1 MAVGSI
7 LSNALSAL
15 QTNQTALGT
24 TASNIANVNTPGYK
38 RRMIELQP
46 VQYGSTSGGVQ
57 IAEIRRAAATFLAR
71 ESLKVTSS
79 AARYDAEAQVHDSIQ
94 GLFGRPDQ
102 NSSLSGRIDQLF
114 TAISDLS
121 IDPTSTIRRQSF
133 LTSLGDTA
141 NMFSGLF
148 EHIQS
153 IRSDTEQQVT
163 STVTAINEALKRID
177 NLNPQIQRE
186 VLSGNDAAGLR
197 DQRDQAVH
205 ALAEL
210 MNVRTAEQENGKL
223 YVTTQDGVPLVTEQ
237 LFQLDYTP
245 PGPIS
250 SQTIFA
256 PIVIRRLD
264 RTSGSLVPQGTAL
277 EPHLG
282 DGRLR
287 GLLNMRSQVLPN
299 LAKEIGELAG
309 RFADSLNAAH
319 NENAASPAANTL
331 TGRNTGLL
339 DTDAYGF
346 TGKTSFVVTDST
358 GALVRRVDVDF
369 DAGTYSINGG
379 GSVAFGGTTVAD
391 MVAAINTGLGADGNL
406 TFSNGVMTL
415 DAALPA
421 NGVAVV
427 QDATTPSD
435 RGGRG
440 FAHFFGLND
449 LFQASVPST
458 FDTGLSATDASG
470 FAPGQSFELV
480 LRGPNSQTAID
491 YTYTIAP
498 GSTIGDIVSD
508 LNAAGTGLGGY
519 LSFSLDANGKLTATP
534 TAAFKDYRIEVAND
548 MTARGGTAQS
558 LTQLFGIGDNAQ
570 MDHAR
575 NLSLRTNVASD
586 PSKLA
591 LAQIDL
597 SPATAPGDIVL
608 GAGDNRGAL
617 ALSAVQDQAIDF
629 SPAGDLGN
637 LRATLSSY
645 AGTVLSDAG
654 HLAAQADSLRD
665 ENQTLQ
671 SDINDRMTSIEGVNL
686 DEELANMIQY
696 QQSYNA
702 AARLIQ
708 TSNEAFQALLNAV

>member
-15 QTNQTALGT
+15 QTSQTALGT

-38 RRMIELQP
+38 RRLVELEA
-46 VQYGSTSGGVQ
+46 VQYGSTSGGVR
-57 IAEIRRAAATFLAR
+57 ISEIRRAAATFLAR

-114 TAISDLS
+114 AAISDLS
-121 IDPTSTIRRQSF
+121 IDPTSTIRRQSL
-133 LTSLGDTA
+133 LTSLGGTA
-141 NMFSGLF
+141 DMFSSLF
-148 EHIQS
+148 DHIQS
-153 IRSDTEQQVT
+153 IRSDTEQQVV
-163 STVTAINEALKRID
+163 STIAAINETLKIID

-197 DQRDQAVH
+197 DQRDQAVR

-223 YVTTQDGVPLVTEQ
+223 YVTTQDGIPLVTEQ

-250 SQTIFA
+250 SQTMFA

-264 RTSGSLVPQGTAL
+264 PNTGSLVPQGTAL
-277 EPHLG
+277 EPHLS
-282 DGRLR
+282 DGKLR
-287 GLLNMRSQVLPN
+287 GLLNMRSKVLPD
-299 LAKEIGELAG
+299 LAKEIGELASQ
-309 RFADSLNAAH
+309 FADALNAAH
-319 NENAASPAANTL
+319 NNSAASPAANTL

-339 DTDAYGF
+339 GTDAYGF
-346 TGKTSFVVTDST
+346 TGKTTFAVTDST

-369 DAGTYSINGG
+369 GAATYSVNGG

-391 MVAAINTGLGADGNL
+391 MVSAINTGLGADGNL
-406 TFSNGVMTL
+406 AFSNGVLTL
-415 DAALPA
+415 NAALPA
-421 NGVAVV
+421 NGVSVV

-449 LFQASVPST
+449 LFQASMPTT
-458 FDTGLSATDASG
+458 FDTGLTAADVHG
-470 FAPGQSFELV
+470 FTPGQTFELV
-480 LRGPNSQTAID
+480 LRGPNSQVAID
-491 YTYTIAP
+491 YTYTIGA
-498 GSTIGDIVSD
+498 GTIGDIVND
-508 LNAAGTGLGGY
+508 LNAPGTGLGGY
-519 LSFSLDANGKLTATP
+519 LTFSLDANGKLTATP
-534 TAAFKDYRIEVAND
+534 TAAFQNYRIEVAND
-548 MTARGGTAQS
+548 TTARGGTALS
-558 LTQLFGIGDNAQ
+558 FTQLFGIGDSAQ

-575 NLSLRTNVASD
+575 NMSLRAGIASD

-597 SPATAPGDIVL
+597 LPATAPGDIVL
-608 GAGDNRGAL
+608 GSGDNRGAL
-617 ALSAVQDQAIDF
+617 ALSAVQDLAINF
-629 SPAGDLGN
+629 SRAGNLGN
-637 LRATLSSY
+637 LQATLSSY

-654 HLAAQADSLRD
+654 YLAAQADSLRD

-671 SDINDRMTSIEGVNL
+671 SDLNDRMTAIEGVNL
-686 DEELANMIQY
+686 DEELANMILY

-708 TSNEAFQALLNAV
+708 TSNDVFQALLNAV